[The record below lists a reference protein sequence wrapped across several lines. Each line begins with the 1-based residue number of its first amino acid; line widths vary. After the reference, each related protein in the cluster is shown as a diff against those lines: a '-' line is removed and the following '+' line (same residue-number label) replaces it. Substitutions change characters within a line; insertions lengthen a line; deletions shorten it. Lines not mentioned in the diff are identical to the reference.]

1 MYSLNEKVFIVSGGS
16 RGLGKGISE
25 QLMESGGKVATFSRS
40 PSEFTE
46 TMMATASSN
55 FYWKKL
61 DVTDRKALKEFVH
74 NVYKTHGRVDG
85 LVNNAGATLD
95 ALLPITTDEDIDRT
109 LDLNLKSVIELSRL
123 VSRVMLRQQSG
134 SIVNI
139 SSVLGVRGFKGVSV
153 YGATKAA
160 LDGFSRAL
168 ARELGAKNIR
178 VNSVAPG
185 FLATDMTHGM
195 SDARRDQIIRRTP
208 LGRLGEVPDVTGLV
222 EFLLSDAARFITG
235 QTIVVD
241 GGLTC

>member
-1 MYSLNEKVFIVSGGS
+1 MHTLSEKVFIVSGGS
-16 RGLGKGISE
+16 RGLGRGIAE
-25 QLMESGGKVATFSRS
+25 QILEAGGKVATFSRS
-40 PSEFTE
+40 ATEFTDNM
-46 TMMATASSN
+46 TKAAPSS
-55 FYWKKL
+55 FYWQSL
-61 DVTDRKALKEFVH
+61 DVTDGAALKDFVTQ
-74 NVYKTHGRVDG
+74 VYKTFGRVDG

-95 ALLPITTDEDIDRT
+95 ALLPITTDEEIERT
-109 LDLNLKSVIELSRL
+109 LSLNLKSVLMLTRFTSRI
-123 VSRVMLRQQSG
+123 MLRQQSG

-160 LDGFSRAL
+160 LDGFSRSL
-168 ARELGAKNIR
+168 ARELGSKNIR

-195 SDARRDQIIRRTP
+195 SEARKEQITRRTP
-208 LGRLGEVPDVTGLV
+208 LGRLGEVADVTGLV
-222 EFLLSDAARFITG
+222 EFLLSDSARFVTG